1 MVIFVFDAQH
11 ANNIPTHSPEHGDHH
26 RAAKHSVR
34 TKSKRRERERP
45 KPNEA
50 KRDEILQYD
59 VILAPATD
67 TRPNST

>member
-1 MVIFVFDAQH
+1 MQTTYPHILQSMGITIGRLSTVFAQ
-11 ANNIPTHSPEHGDHH
+11 NQKGEKGKGQSLMFG
-26 RAAKHSVR
+26 
-34 TKSKRRERERP
+34 
-45 KPNEA
+45 NEA